1 MIVNER
7 LVTYLDSLTWQI
19 PEPMQELEQWALQKE
34 VPIIRRSM
42 QSLLLF
48 MLRLRQPKHVLEI
61 GTAVG
66 FSALLMRSELLPD
79 ATLDTIESSG
89 ENL

>member
-48 MLRLRQPKHVLEI
+48 MLRLRQPKHVL
-61 GTAVG
+61 G
-66 FSALLMRSELLPD
+66 
-79 ATLDTIESSG
+79 SG
-89 ENL
+89 VFCSFNA